1 MKTKEAKFSGKFDV
15 LCFLETPVLRFAPL
29 SYYRRY
35 AIRKP
40 PSAKALS
47 SFSKITSFLIDHSL
61 FSISNFSIKIFA
73 EHFSLFRISFVSFI
87 ISIIDKLLGIKDFFS
102 SVLFSKLLASFI
114 RGSRVHDSEA
124 LSLFLIDVGVVK
136 RMNIKFKL
144 GNWFKRVHE
153 DPYLEANISLFCFSL
168 NVGARFYNILQQY
181 FVGECIIPDKFSGAF
196 FCEFHCNWLWFR
208 A

>member
-1 MKTKEAKFSGKFDV
+1 M
-15 LCFLETPVLRFAPL
+15 
-29 SYYRRY
+29 
-35 AIRKP
+35 
-40 PSAKALS
+40 
-47 SFSKITSFLIDHSL
+47 
-61 FSISNFSIKIFA
+61 
-73 EHFSLFRISFVSFI
+73 
-87 ISIIDKLLGIKDFFS
+87 
-102 SVLFSKLLASFI
+102 FSKLLASFI